1 VRNVD
6 NIAVTV
12 VIAGRTHK
20 GGGEHDGSVV
30 TGQVIVS
37 VTVGIGIVG
46 CGIVVGCDIAVVR
59 T

>member
-1 VRNVD
+1 M
-6 NIAVTV
+6 
-12 VIAGRTHK
+12 
-20 GGGEHDGSVV
+20 

-46 CGIVVGCDIAVVR
+46 CGIVVGCDIAVVS